1 MADQSFSDVD
11 LELVLFRL
19 TRYAQGL
26 VAAPRVLGVEPVDI
40 AFPGGESPEDLAM
53 GLMQKLV
60 DPQDTTVKWSEERGR
75 PTTEGVLALLVKAL
89 YHDYLDLK
97 KSKRY
102 KTTVYADDRNGEDGS
117 QGLTLNQLAVY
128 LETPEGRL
136 LKKER
141 VERLVAEF
149 SDDAAA
155 QEILELQLDADGYH
169 YNAFTNQELAQLLD
183 TTVADIENR
192 KKRIKNRLLS
202 IKRRET
208 GGKKTDA

>member
-26 VAAPRVLGVEPVDI
+26 VAAPRVLGVEPVDF
-40 AFPGGESPEDLAM
+40 ACTGGESPEDLAM
-53 GLMQKLV
+53 ALMLQLV
-60 DPQDTTVKWSEERGR
+60 DPQDTTLKWSEERGH
-75 PTTEGVLALLVKAL
+75 PTTEGMLALLRKAL

-102 KTTVYADDRNGEDGS
+102 ETTVYSDDWKREDGS

-128 LETPEGRL
+128 LGTPEGRL

-141 VERLVAEF
+141 VEIAL
-149 SDDAAA
+149 
-155 QEILELQLDADGYH
+155 
-169 YNAFTNQELAQLLD
+169 
-183 TTVADIENR
+183 TT
-192 KKRIKNRLLS
+192 
-202 IKRRET
+202 
-208 GGKKTDA
+208 